1 MMKKKESRL
10 FFLSKPRLLLHQPHN
25 EVTVNS
31 TACNDRGHFLTI
43 PAPSGY
49 TDPERPEPSAAKKL
63 SVSC

>member
-10 FFLSKPRLLLHQPHN
+10 LFLSKPRLLLHQPHN

-31 TACNDRGHFLTI
+31 TACNDLTTI